1 MKTHHKKG
9 RLVVG
14 YAALLRR
21 LSGDDLYVIFG
32 DFIIHHIYEFS
43 VIEM

>member
-21 LSGDDLYVIFG
+21 LSGDDLVIIG
-32 DFIIHHIYEFS
+32 DYIIHHIYEFN